1 MFRITCILITV
12 LLSGCGG
19 GGGGGGTSSGSSVP
33 NPPPAVAV
41 PPTSVVTN
49 GTLIG
54 TYNALSVRYSQT
66 NSSANQ
72 VFGNDVVYTE
82 DSFNTG
88 SENFFSG
95 SELNLAGYSF
105 VDGKSLGAANA
116 SSLSNTINGVQV
128 ATAVDGLL
136 AAYSFPGVN
145 VNSEEVFGVHI
156 KRGYPQASLS
166 LTHMPLLTGPFGM
179 ISLSLDGEVQIGEF
193 TFSSDSGQTT
203 GTAVGKGFVSTSGV
217 AFQTGS
223 QDFVDENFRIVS
235 GNFRILNSDWPWF
248 HTENFSINMT
258 GRSTAVGLGNAFTF
272 LIKPSDNTLPL
283 DRGLFHV
290 FQWTA
295 MASSTAV
302 TGTTA
307 TTLPNVDVVRVGTI
321 NFANNTSVFQGVLD
335 TVNNKY
341 QFSKV
346 DTSDPLNTF
355 RYMMQFEQIQAI
367 NEQRHR
373 LRFFMTQNQ
382 NYLFGVDHDGSEDG
396 RVSLF
401 IGIREAKQ

>member
-1 MFRITCILITV
+1 MFRITCILISV
-12 LLSGCGG
+12 LLSGCG

-33 NPPPAVAV
+33 APIPAAAV
-41 PPTSVVTN
+41 PATSVVTN

-66 NSSANQ
+66 NTVANQ

-82 DSFNTG
+82 ADFNSG

-95 SELNLAGYSF
+95 SELNLSAYSF
-105 VDGKSLGAANA
+105 VDGKSIGTANA
-116 SSLSNTINGVQV
+116 SSSANTISGVQV
-128 ATAVDGLL
+128 ATAVDGLV
-136 AAYSFPGVN
+136 AAYAFPGVN
-145 VNSEEVFGVHI
+145 STAEEVFGVHI
-156 KRGYPQASLS
+156 KRGYNQASLGIE
-166 LTHMPLLTGPFGM
+166 HMPLLTGPFGM
-179 ISLSLDGEVQIGEF
+179 VSLSLNGEVQVGEF
-193 TFSSDSGQTT
+193 TFSNASGQTT
-203 GTAVGKGFVSTSGV
+203 GTAVGRGFVSTSGV
-217 AFQTGS
+217 AFQTS
-223 QDFVDENFRIVS
+223 AQAFVDEQFSIVS
-235 GNFRILNSDWPWF
+235 GNFRLLNSDWPWF

-258 GRSTAVGLGNAFTF
+258 GRSTAAGLGNALTF
-272 LIKPSDNTLPL
+272 IVKPSETLPVN
-283 DRGLFHV
+283 RGLFHV

-307 TTLPNVDVVRVGTI
+307 STLPNVDVVRVGTI
-321 NFANNTSVFQGVLD
+321 NFANNTSVFQSVLD
-335 TVNNKY
+335 TVNNNY

-346 DTSDPLNTF
+346 DTFGHL
-355 RYMMQFEQIQAI
+355 MQFEQIQAI